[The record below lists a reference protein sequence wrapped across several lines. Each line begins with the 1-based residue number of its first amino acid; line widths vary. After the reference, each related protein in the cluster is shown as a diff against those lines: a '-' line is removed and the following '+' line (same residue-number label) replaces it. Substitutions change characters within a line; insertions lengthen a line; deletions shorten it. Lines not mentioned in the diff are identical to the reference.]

1 MRIMFDDSDGLSK
14 VVEVDSVVQTKT
26 ARVISK
32 ANTTDC
38 YTVKEYTHVAVQ
50 CHSISDDTYIYIV
63 MHIGDANLCLGSALR
78 SGFVDF
84 TDYAETTFVS
94 PKYNTPNLLLHFNP
108 CRN

>member
-14 VVEVDSVVQTKT
+14 VVEVGSIVQTKT
-26 ARVISK
+26 VGIISR
-32 ANTTDC
+32 ANTTDY
-38 YTVKEYTHVAVQ
+38 YTVKEYKHVAVQ
-50 CHSISDDTYIYIV
+50 CHSTSDDIYIYII
-63 MHIGDANLCLGSALR
+63 MHISDANVCLRTALR

-94 PKYNTPNLLLHFNP
+94 PNYNTPNLLVHFNP